1 MAYSTTSLVVFDF
14 ILCKNRQYILTE
26 NKKKKTFKHMTISH
40 ILLN

>member
-26 NKKKKTFKHMTISH
+26 NKKKTFKHMTISH